1 MTILPGFVQ
10 DVRFGLRML
19 VKSPAFT
26 LVAVFSLAL
35 GIGANTAIFSLV
47 NALLLRP
54 VPVHEPER
62 MVALFTKDAKNP
74 GYHPMSALNGRDI
87 SEQVES
93 FSGFTVIGGS
103 PAAVRHG
110 ELEYRAVGV
119 MTLGNYFDVVG
130 IEPELGRFY
139 SHSDD
144 DAPGAHP
151 EIVLGH
157 GFWTDVLGADP
168 GILGQHLVVNGVP
181 LAVVGV
187 APKGFWGTR
196 TGFDVAYWAPWCM
209 HRQLAPDAA
218 WFEDRRWLAMAA
230 VGRLAPGVTIEQ
242 AQAETDT
249 VAARLERDHPEENT
263 GRRFELVPLAKAAI
277 APDAR
282 ENVVLGSMLLMGI
295 VGLVLL
301 IACANVANLLLARAS
316 VRRTEIALRRALG
329 ADTPRLLKQM
339 FTESML
345 LALLAGAVGIV
356 LALWLRDGLLGL
368 IGDTLP
374 VHALDVS
381 LDHRVLLFTLGI
393 SIATG
398 VLFGVTPA
406 LHLARA
412 DLVPALKG
420 EGTRVAGLAS
430 RFSLRNALVVV
441 QIALSLVALVGAG
454 LFVRSLQNAREVD
467 PGFDV
472 ENVMTVGVDF
482 GRVEGAPG
490 RRQQLRERIVREIEA
505 MPGVERAAFSA
516 SAPLAPQG
524 MMRTT
529 FVEGMEGTAAQDG
542 VLHLVEPAMP
552 GFFQALGI
560 DVTGR
565 SFTLD
570 DDQEHPKV
578 VVVTETMAR
587 RYWPETGAVGK
598 FIRFFDVE
606 GQFEIVGVIPD
617 IKYQQITEEPQ
628 PLIFV
633 SLAQMPVPFNTL
645 LVRHT
650 TGSSPS
656 AAGIEHAIRET
667 DAGIGTVGSRTMA
680 QILDRSLAPMRDGAS
695 LLGGFGLLGL
705 LLAGTG
711 IYGVMAY
718 TVRRRTHEI
727 GIRLALGAK
736 PGDVVQYVVL
746 QGMALVVLGVGIGA
760 LAGLGVSVL
769 LSGFLYQ
776 VGTADPI
783 AFGGATLI
791 LAGVALVAGYVPAR
805 RATRIN
811 PMVSLRHD

>member
-1 MTILPGFVQ
+1 MTVMRGSVQ
-10 DVRFGLRML
+10 DIRFGLRML

-26 LVAVFSLAL
+26 LVAVLSLAL

-62 MVALFTKDAKNP
+62 VVALFTKDAKNP
-74 GYHPMSALNGRDI
+74 GHHPMSALNGRDI

-93 FSGFTVIGGS
+93 FSGLTVIGGI
-103 PAAVRHG
+103 PGAVRHG
-110 ELEYRAVGV
+110 EQEHRVLGLI
-119 MTLGNYFDVVG
+119 TLGNYFDVVG
-130 IEPELGRFY
+130 IEPQLGRFY
-139 SHSDD
+139 SHGDD
-144 DAPGAHP
+144 DASGGHP

-181 LAVVGV
+181 LTVVGV
-187 APKGFWGTR
+187 APRGFLGTT
-196 TGFDVAYWAPWCM
+196 TGMNAAFWAPWCM
-209 HRQLAPDAA
+209 HRQLMPDAE

-242 AQAETDT
+242 AQAETDA

-277 APDAR
+277 APDVR
-282 ENVVLGSMLLMGI
+282 EDVVLGSMFLMGI

-345 LALLAGAVGIV
+345 LALLAGAVGVV
-356 LALWLRDGLLGL
+356 LALWFRDGLLGL

-398 VLFGVTPA
+398 VLFGITPA

-430 RFSLRNALVVV
+430 RINLRNALVVV

-454 LFVRSLQNAREVD
+454 LFVRSLQNARHVD

-472 ENVMTVGVDF
+472 DDVLTVGVDF
-482 GRVEGAPG
+482 GRVESASG
-490 RRQQLRERIVREIEA
+490 RRQQVRDRIVREIEA

-529 FVEGMEGTAAQDG
+529 YVDGMEGTDAQDG
-542 VLHLVEPAMP
+542 VLHLVEPVMP
-552 GFFQALGI
+552 GFFEALGI
-560 DVTGR
+560 EVEGR
-565 SFTLD
+565 PFTLD
-570 DDQEHPKV
+570 DDQDHPKV

-587 RYWPETGAVGK
+587 RYWPESGAVGK
-598 FIRFFDVE
+598 SIRFFDVD

-617 IKYQQITEEPQ
+617 IKYQQITEDPQ

-650 TGSSPS
+650 AGSSPS
-656 AAGIEHAIRET
+656 AAGIERVVRGT
-667 DAGIGTVGSRTMA
+667 DAGIGTVGSRSME
-680 QILDRSLAPMRDGAS
+680 QILDRSLAPMRDAAS
-695 LLGGFGLLGL
+695 LLGAFGLLGL

-736 PGDVVQYVVL
+736 PGDVVRYVVL

-760 LAGLGVSVL
+760 LAGLGVSAL
-769 LSGFLYQ
+769 LSGALYQ

-783 AFGGATLI
+783 AFGGATAV
-791 LAGVALVAGYVPAR
+791 LATVALVAGYVPAR

-811 PMVSLRHD
+811 PMESLRHD